1 MLPKPDDLTRSFH
14 KREKIELG
22 KKWVFFR
29 YYIKIVR
36 SPDGES
42 RGYAIGQLSIQ
53 RSAVWVLE
61 KYYTDFPIFNP
72 YLERLPVSGKYGI
85 NPASNR
91 YAGVQSTMA
100 TPVGGQKNSFKF
112 YDVDGL
118 GTIPEK
124 VRKIRTLDLL
134 DIDRAEKPFALLSKT
149 RIIRH
154 IPVCIIERFFF
165 SLHLFICQENFM

>member
-1 MLPKPDDLTRSFH
+1 M
-14 KREKIELG
+14 
-22 KKWVFFR
+22 VFFR

-134 DIDRAEKPFALLSKT
+134 NINRTTRRPFALKSKT
-149 RIIRH
+149 RVIRH
-154 IPVCIIERFFF
+154 IPVYIVERFYFG
-165 SLHLFICQENFM
+165 LPLLCQENFM